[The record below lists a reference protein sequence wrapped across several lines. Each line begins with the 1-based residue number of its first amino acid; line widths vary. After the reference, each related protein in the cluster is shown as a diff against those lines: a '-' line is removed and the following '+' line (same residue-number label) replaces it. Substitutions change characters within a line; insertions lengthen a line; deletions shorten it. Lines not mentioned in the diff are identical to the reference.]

1 MSAVIKNGIER
12 NTLIQVTKDGVIYD
26 GHHGV
31 RAALEMGKYI
41 DVEIVPQTIMPSN
54 IPISKLPIRGSNR
67 FVDFLRKIF
76 EW

>member
-1 MSAVIKNGIER
+1 M
-12 NTLIQVTKDGVIYD
+12 IYD

-76 EW
+76 E